1 MKLTKILKSY
11 FELFA
16 KKDIDKLSLLFS
28 EDIYLQD
35 WTSKVK
41 SKKKSNFI

>member
-1 MKLTKILKSY
+1 MKLSVILKNY
-11 FELFA
+11 FDLFS

-41 SKKKSNFI
+41 SKKK